1 LPFKGLLTA
10 AGQDCLHIP
19 KAQSLLFGGDA
30 VQTVTKSFQAGDI
43 IYAEGEESRWAYE
56 ILDGDVELISNGP
69 KGPVIHASLSMGDLF
84 GEMGILDKSPR
95 HNSARAA
102 TSVTLSAIPRA
113 EFLRRVEME
122 PDTAFKVMAK
132 LARTLRNNDD
142 PLTRGDAIKAAVQ
155 GARLPVPVPS
165 PDDSSKALRR
175 AGMGRPMPTNL
186 VGERKPN
193 LFERIVD
200 AVVKDPTRRP
210 GKQRKAPTPQDILI
224 LVGKVY
230 EDYEDMQ
237 HRMVVEALSE
247 IPGVRVE
254 SVDRDLARMIPGLA
268 DSSPTGPIDDS
279 LLRATREGRRWLAE
293 KNADVLVWAFVDET
307 GRTLQLR
314 FVALASSPGERP
326 GRFRPHHVL
335 TVPVDFYTEWTPLIR
350 SVVLG
355 AVDPRSIAQGR
366 ILRSALPSMTSA
378 ARTIGLEPSMA
389 MESHEQASILS
400 CYGNSAAIAA
410 QLTGDRTW
418 YHTAIEAWQSAVERT
433 PSEDKRALGHLHQQ
447 LGLTLQIVAERNNDI
462 ETLKDTAGAYR
473 KALVH
478 ISRRDQPVDWG
489 MMKYRLGCVLY
500 KIDMA
505 EGDDNVLRE
514 AIQAC
519 QAARQVFDKY
529 AHPIRWSEIMNTL
542 AQILQV
548 YGDNVRSVPVLQH
561 SVRSCVAAL
570 QVRTPDTAPL
580 QWAAIQNTLGSALF
594 LLAKHTGEW
603 EYMRQSSEA
612 FRAALTVYGEHGA
625 GRMATVTERNL
636 VHAERQM
643 KDASE
648 KQTVDPVWAQSF
660 NITDTDDV
668 FDWDAFLNGEISE
681 DDSGISRVA

>member
-1 LPFKGLLTA
+1 M
-10 AGQDCLHIP
+10 
-19 KAQSLLFGGDA
+19 
-30 VQTVTKSFQAGDI
+30 QTVTKSFEAGDI
-43 IYAEGEESRWAYE
+43 IYVEGEESRWAYE
-56 ILDGDVELISNGP
+56 IIEGTVELFGREHAGST
-69 KGPVIHASLSMGDLF
+69 IHATLSDGDLF

-95 HNSARAA
+95 HNSARAKTA
-102 TSVTLSAIPRA
+102 VVLHAIPRA

-122 PDTAFKVMAK
+122 PDTAFKVMSK
-132 LARTLRNNDD
+132 LAKTLRKNDD

-155 GARLPVPVPS
+155 GARLPVVVPS
-165 PDDSSKALRR
+165 STEIAKATRP
-175 AGMGRPMPTNL
+175 AGMGRAMPTNL

-210 GKQRKAPTPQDILI
+210 GRARKAPTPEDVSI
-224 LVGKVY
+224 LVAKVHD
-230 EDYEDMQ
+230 DYEDMQ
-237 HRMVVEALSE
+237 HRMIVEALSE

-254 SVDRDLARMIPGLA
+254 SVDRDITRMIAGLA
-268 DSSPTGPIDDS
+268 DSSPTGPNDDA
-279 LLRATREGRRWLAE
+279 LARATREGRRWLAE

-307 GRTLQLR
+307 GRSIQLR

-326 GRFRPHHVL
+326 GRFRPYQAL

-350 SVVLG
+350 SVVLA

-366 ILRSALPSMTSA
+366 ILRSALPSLASA
-378 ARTIGLEPSMA
+378 GRTQGLEPSMA
-389 MESHEQASILS
+389 MESHEQASVLA
-400 CYGNSAAIAA
+400 CYGNVGAIAA
-410 QLTGDRTW
+410 QLSGDRTW
-418 YHTAIEAWQSAVERT
+418 YHTAIEAWRGAIEHT
-433 PSEDKRALGHLHQQ
+433 PTDDKRALGHLHQQ

-462 ETLKDTAGAYR
+462 DTLKDTATAYR
-473 KALVH
+473 KSLVH
-478 ISRRDQPVDWG
+478 ISRRHQAVDWG

-505 EGDDNVLRE
+505 EGDDDVLRE
-514 AIQAC
+514 AIQSC

-570 QVRTPDTAPL
+570 HVRTPDTAPL

-603 EYMRQSSEA
+603 EYMRQSSEV

-636 VHAERQM
+636 IRSERQM
-643 KDASE
+643 KDASD
-648 KQTVDPVWAQSF
+648 KQTVDPIWAQSF

-668 FDWDAFLNGEISE
+668 FDWDAFLDGDSGD
-681 DDSGISRVA
+681 DDSDVSQVA

>member
-1 LPFKGLLTA
+1 VK
-10 AGQDCLHIP
+10 
-19 KAQSLLFGGDA
+19 
-30 VQTVTKSFQAGDI
+30 TVTKSFETGDT
-43 IYAEGEESRWAYE
+43 IYSEGEESRWAYE
-56 ILDGDVELISNGP
+56 IVEGTVELFGNGP
-69 KGPVIHASLSMGDLF
+69 SGPVVHAHLSDGELF

-95 HNSARAA
+95 HNSAKAK
-102 TSVTLSAIPRA
+102 TSVVLHAIPRA

-122 PDTAFKVMAK
+122 PDTAFKVMSK
-132 LARTLRNNDD
+132 LAQTLRKNDD

-155 GARLPVPVPS
+155 GARLPVVVSSDVETS
-165 PDDSSKALRR
+165 PALRP
-175 AGMGRPMPTNL
+175 AGMGRPMPVNL

-210 GKQRKAPTPQDILI
+210 GRVRKAPSPEDVSI
-224 LVGKVY
+224 LVGKVHD
-230 EDYEDMQ
+230 DYEDMQ
-237 HRMVVEALSE
+237 HRMIVEALSE

-254 SVDRDLARMIPGLA
+254 SVDRDIARMIPGLA
-268 DSSPTGPIDDS
+268 DSSPTGPSDDALS
-279 LLRATREGRRWLAE
+279 RVTREGRRWLTE
-293 KNADVLVWAFVDET
+293 KNADLLVWAFVDET
-307 GRTLQLR
+307 GRSIQLR
-314 FVALASSPGERP
+314 FVSLASSPGERP

-335 TVPVDFYTEWTPLIR
+335 TVPVDFYTEWTALIR
-350 SVVLG
+350 SAVLG

-366 ILRSALPSMTSA
+366 ILRSALPSMASS
-378 ARTIGLEPSMA
+378 ARTLGLEPSMA
-389 MESHEQASILS
+389 MEGHEQASILS
-400 CYGNSAAIAA
+400 CFGNTSAIAA
-410 QLTGDRTW
+410 QLSGDRTW
-418 YHTAIEAWQSAVERT
+418 YHTAIEAWQAAIERT
-433 PSEDKRALGHLHQQ
+433 PAEDKRALGHLHQQ

-462 ETLKDTAGAYR
+462 DTLKDTAAAYR
-473 KALVH
+473 KSLVH
-478 ISRRDQPVDWG
+478 ISRRDQAADWG

-505 EGDDNVLRE
+505 EGDDDVLRE

-561 SVRSCVAAL
+561 SVRSCVAGL

-636 VHAERQM
+636 VRAEKQM
-643 KDASE
+643 KDAND

-660 NITDTDDV
+660 NITDSEEA
-668 FDWDAFLNGEISE
+668 FDWDAFLDGDSQ
-681 DDSGISRVA
+681 DDSGFTQVA